1 MYTDNARISH
11 RQLFRQILT
20 GLLGIYF
27 LVVPVLPGM
36 RGRQGVLCLL
46 TGAGVYGFLGIYFI
60 RIRYFFQDPQRYMGK
75 IWGKVFILLYTSW
88 LWLMGVYLLL
98 MTDRITG
105 KYLIEGSPSWAVIL
119 LAAFAAYPGQSSGTG
134 KEGENGGGFF
144 SHTVSDPG
152 RDVLSGRYPGA
163 AGVSGRKWEN

>member
-27 LVVPVLPGM
+27 LVVPVLPDM

-46 TGAGVYGFLGIYFI
+46 TGAGVYGFLCIYFI

-75 IWGKVFILLYTSW
+75 IWGKFFILLYTSW
-88 LWLMGVYLLL
+88 L
-98 MTDRITG
+98 
-105 KYLIEGSPSWAVIL
+105 
-119 LAAFAAYPGQSSGTG
+119 
-134 KEGENGGGFF
+134 
-144 SHTVSDPG
+144 
-152 RDVLSGRYPGA
+152 
-163 AGVSGRKWEN
+163 

>member
-27 LVVPVLPGM
+27 LVVPVLPDM

-46 TGAGVYGFLGIYFI
+46 TGAWVYGFLCIYFI

-88 LWLMGVYLLL
+88 LWLMGVCLLPH
-98 MTDRITG
+98 DRQDHWKIP
-105 KYLIEGSPSWAVIL
+105 YRREPCLGSDPSGCL
-119 LAAFAAYPGQSSGTG
+119 CRLPGQPSGSG
-134 KEGENGGGFF
+134 KAGENGRSLF
-144 SHTVSDPG
+144 SHTASDPG
-152 RDVLSGRYPGA
+152 RMLFLA
-163 AGVSGRKWEN
+163 AIQVRPEYIEEMEN